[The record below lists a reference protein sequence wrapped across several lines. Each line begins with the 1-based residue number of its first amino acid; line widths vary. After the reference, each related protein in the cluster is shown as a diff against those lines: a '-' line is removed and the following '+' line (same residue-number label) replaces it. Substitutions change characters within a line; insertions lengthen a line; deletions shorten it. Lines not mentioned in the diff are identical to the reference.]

1 MIGQNMMHKSTVRP
15 RGRSNTGFVAG
26 IGVLIGFALIALFL
40 GGLAIYLREGAKIK
54 EAELRKTVPVVSAAV
69 DLPAGTVITT
79 QDIMLKQVTPNSKE
93 PGAFE
98 DLSDPALIGGT
109 LKVEVLGG
117 QTILRSYIGS
127 SEQK

>member
-1 MIGQNMMHKSTVRP
+1 MMHKSTVRP

-40 GGLAIYLREGAKIK
+40 GGLAIYLREGARTK
-54 EAELRKTVPVVSAAV
+54 EAELRKTVPVVCAAV

-98 DLSDPALIGGT
+98 DLSDPSLIGGT